1 MTKDTI
7 TPATDSRTQQIC
19 ELEVGQSFA
28 LARRIS
34 TTDNPQV
41 GSAVSECKK
50 EMRNR
55 LATNV
60 SRANKRTG
68 HNYTTET
75 IEGLTRTGDILVTVV
90 VTRLD

>member
-1 MTKDTI
+1 MTKDTSN
-7 TPATDSRTQQIC
+7 PSTDSRTQQIC
-19 ELEVGQSFA
+19 ELEIGQSFA

-41 GSAVSECKK
+41 GTAISECKK

-68 HNYTTET
+68 QNYTTET

-90 VTRLD
+90 VTRVD